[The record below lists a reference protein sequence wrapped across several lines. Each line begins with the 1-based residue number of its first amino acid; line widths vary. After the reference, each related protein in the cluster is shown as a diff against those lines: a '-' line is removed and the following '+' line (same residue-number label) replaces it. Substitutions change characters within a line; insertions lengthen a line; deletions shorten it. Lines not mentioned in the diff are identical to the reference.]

1 MNEPARKLTFTFA
14 DFLER
19 ERAGDV
25 KHELLNGEICAMAR
39 GTIEHGRLA
48 SNVAG
53 VLFAQL
59 RGRPCAAFSSDVLV
73 RVLAT
78 GLATYPD
85 LSVVCGLLE
94 RDPEDANTIVNPVVL
109 VEVLSDSTEAY
120 DRGEK
125 FAHYQRIPSLK
136 EYVLVSQ
143 RSPRIEVFQRNED
156 GRSWTLYVAEATEK
170 IELASIGCEIA
181 VDEIYANALDPV
193 TLSRDAMVH
202 PGDDRVLKAL
212 LQRGTIRG

>member
-14 DFLER
+14 EYLEQ
-19 ERAGDV
+19 ERASDT
-25 KHELLNGEICAMAR
+25 KHEFVNGEIFAIAG

-48 SNVAG
+48 ANTAG

-59 RGRPCAAFSSDVLV
+59 RGRPCAAYSSDVRV

-85 LSVVCGLLE
+85 LSIVCGRLE
-94 RDPEDANTIVNPVVL
+94 RDPEDANTIVNPIVL

-125 FAHYQRIPSLK
+125 FAHYQRIPSLE

-143 RSPRIEVFQRNED
+143 HGPRIEVFRRNED
-156 GRSWTLYVAEATEK
+156 GKSWTLHIAEASESVK
-170 IELASIGCEIA
+170 LASIGCELA
-181 VDEIYANALDPV
+181 VDEVYVNALEAAP
-193 TLSRDAMVH
+193 
-202 PGDDRVLKAL
+202 
-212 LQRGTIRG
+212 